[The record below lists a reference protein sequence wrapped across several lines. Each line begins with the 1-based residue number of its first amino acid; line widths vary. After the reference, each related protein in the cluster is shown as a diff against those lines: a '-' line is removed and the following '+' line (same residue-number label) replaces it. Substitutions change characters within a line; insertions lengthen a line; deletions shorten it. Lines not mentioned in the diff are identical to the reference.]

1 MEIRRSDLQR
11 FDEPQVLRAK
21 LFDIGI
27 NDLGD
32 PDTPVEVELR
42 VHRQDE
48 DFLVQ
53 GKLRTVLTLACDR
66 CLGNA
71 LTTIEGE
78 FSAWLTAEI
87 PPDSDETEDEWIPF
101 PAYQESVDISELIS
115 RTIYLD
121 LPRKTLCREDCQ
133 GLCPVCG
140 IDRNQH
146 TCECENTGMDERW
159 AALLSIKQK
168 LEE

>member
-11 FDEPQVLRAK
+11 SDEPQVLRAT
-21 LFDIGI
+21 LFEIGI
-27 NDLGD
+27 SDLGD

-42 VHRQDE
+42 VHRQED

-53 GKLRTVLTLACDR
+53 GKLHTVLALACDR

-71 LTTIEGE
+71 PVTIKGE
-78 FSAWLTAEI
+78 FSAWLTVEI
-87 PPDSDETEDEWIPF
+87 PPGADETDDEWIPF
-101 PAYQESVDISELIS
+101 PAHLESVDISEIIS

-140 IDRNQH
+140 IDRNQQ
-146 TCECENTGMDERW
+146 TCECEDTEMDERW

>member
-11 FDEPQVLRAK
+11 SDEPQVLRAT

-27 NDLGD
+27 SDLGD
-32 PDTPVEVELR
+32 SDTPVEVELQ
-42 VHRQDE
+42 VHCQDE
-48 DFLVQ
+48 DFLVR
-53 GKLRTVLTLACDR
+53 GKLHTVLALACDR

-71 LTTIEGE
+71 PTTIKGE
-78 FSAWLTAEI
+78 FTAWLTAEI
-87 PPDSDETEDEWIPF
+87 PPDSDEAEDEWILF
-101 PAYQESVDISELIS
+101 PAYQESVDISEIVS

-140 IDRNQH
+140 IDRNQK
-146 TCECENTGMDERW
+146 TCECKDTEMDERW
-159 AALLSIKQK
+159 AALLSVKQK